1 MQPEVVVNYV
11 AVVVCTIVLIP
22 VGYLWFGPIFGARW
36 ARHMGFEEMEP
47 PSGGERAK
55 KIGLHTLG
63 SVLIAFVLVHSIA
76 VWQPSAWGGG
86 ENQAAWIY
94 RLNGAIWT
102 WIGFFVPMQ
111 LTKVAWEDK
120 GWGLVAGCD
129 QRRLRPGAAPDFRD
143 DPGLVDVEKG
153 GGGLTELARPE
164 PENHSA
170 GSIWRTPPDT
180 IRSLLQLRV
189 GAAPARRSRGP
200 AGAPGCRR
208 R

>member
-47 PSGGERAK
+47 PSGGEMAK
-55 KIGLHTLG
+55 KIGRHTLG
-63 SVLIAFVLVHSIA
+63 SFLIAFVLVHSIA
-76 VWQPSAWGGG
+76 VWQPSAWGVG
-86 ENQAAWIY
+86 ENQTAWIY
-94 RLNGAIWT
+94 GLNGAIWT

-143 DPGLVDVEKG
+143 DPGLLDVEKRV
-153 GGGLTELARPE
+153 GGLTELARPE
-164 PENHSA
+164 PGESFSRFYMA
-170 GSIWRTPPDT
+170 YSPRYDSISLAASCGSGTCPSIS
-180 IRSLLQLRV
+180 RSGRC
-189 GAAPARRSRGP
+189 PRMS
-200 AGAPGCRR
+200 
-208 R
+208 